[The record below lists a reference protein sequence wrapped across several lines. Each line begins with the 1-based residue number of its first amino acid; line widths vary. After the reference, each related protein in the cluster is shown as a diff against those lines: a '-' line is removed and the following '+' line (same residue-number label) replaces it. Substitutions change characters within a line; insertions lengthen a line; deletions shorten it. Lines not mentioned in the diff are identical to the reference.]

1 MSTESDFPIFV
12 LHDVSLF
19 DRASD
24 ELVPLTRLLELRP
37 EYGMKAGE
45 FYAMGSAIPW
55 LVDKVE
61 SDDEEDEEDF
71 EDFRIDGGDEEEWD
85 RMSTSSD
92 VESTST
98 SIKTSTL
105 VNITFY
111 DYPDSKKMD
120 RWVLPGPWFCCH
132 FCTHG
137 MYIGIFISRL
147 REPGSSSAN
156 LRDTTKNILSHF
168 GLKYIYFILQLQQL
182 CEIYGS
188 LTMNLSITLTDCHF
202 LEKTL
207 SSRQKF
213 Y

>member
-24 ELVPLTRLLELRP
+24 ELVPLSRLLELRP

-55 LVDKVE
+55 LVDKVD
-61 SDDEEDEEDF
+61 SDDEDDDNDF

-85 RMSTSSD
+85 RMSIDSD
-92 VESTST
+92 VESTPT

-105 VNITFY
+105 INITFY

-137 MYIGIFISRL
+137 MYMYIGISIFRL
-147 REPGSSSAN
+147 REPGSSSAD
-156 LRDTTKNILSHF
+156 LRDTTRNILSHF
-168 GLKYIYFILQLQQL
+168 GAKPIYFILQLQPL
-182 CEIYGS
+182 CEIYG
-188 LTMNLSITLTDCHF
+188 LPTTNLSITLTD
-202 LEKTL
+202 
-207 SSRQKF
+207 
-213 Y
+213 